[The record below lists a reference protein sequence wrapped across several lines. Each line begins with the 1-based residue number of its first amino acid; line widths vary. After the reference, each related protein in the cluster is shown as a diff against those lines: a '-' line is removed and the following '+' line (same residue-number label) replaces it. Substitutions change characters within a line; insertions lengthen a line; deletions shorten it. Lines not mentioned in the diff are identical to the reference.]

1 MHFLELG
8 IYILKA
14 FKSPVHRLLVLVL
27 PQVAG
32 RLHVEVMRVTGSV
45 PERVVEGD
53 DSSENSSESGSLEV
67 MDNNGEIIHRAKKLS
82 CRVSENVSWS

>member
-1 MHFLELG
+1 MNKCFSSG
-8 IYILKA
+8 
-14 FKSPVHRLLVLVL
+14 LVCSLCNCL
-27 PQVAG
+27 QVAG

-67 MDNNGEIIHRAKKLS
+67 MDNNGEVIHRAKKLS
-82 CRVSENVSWS
+82 CRVSENA